1 MHANYIYTI
10 SVLIVA
16 AGVLGWMLAIYLPSR
31 QKSRLGEELMNQ
43 IIEELPVPLY
53 TAKLVEG
60 KPQKLVYWNR
70 ACDYLFEHYSPFRK
84 TLAGMSDLEH
94 RYLHTLNSQ
103 VIKMKRPLER
113 LFHLKNNDEKNSH
126 HFMMQKMLGRD
137 YDNNHFVTTVL
148 SNVDNLVEARQAADR
163 SNNLKSAFIANMSHE
178 IRTPLNSIVGFS
190 SLLKDAESMEEIKE
204 FAEIIQTNNDLL
216 LKLIE
221 EILDLA
227 QMQSKNIELH
237 PEWIDLTR
245 LLQEMEM
252 TTLQQINF
260 KEKEIDF
267 LVDNPYTRLV
277 AYIDRN
283 RMMQLLTNILTNA
296 VKYTMEGSIRLGMIV
311 QDGKLWCYVQDTGIG
326 ITPEKLSKVFER
338 FEKLDDVAPGTGL
351 GMAISQSIV
360 ESMDGHI
367 GVYSAIGE
375 GSTFWFA
382 CPVQLDYSEKVD
394 YDWSEIAPIME
405 KVEQNRG

>member
-1 MHANYIYTI
+1 MHVTYIYTI
-10 SVLIVA
+10 SLLIVA
-16 AGVLGWMLAIYLPSR
+16 AGTIGWLLATFWPTR
-31 QKSRLGEELMNQ
+31 RKTRLGEELLNQ
-43 IIEELPVPLY
+43 IIEELPVPLFSS
-53 TAKLVEG
+53 KVVPG

-70 ACDYLFEHYSPFRK
+70 ACDYLLGQYNPFKK
-84 TLAGMSDLEH
+84 TLAEMSDLEH

-103 VIKMKRPLER
+103 VIKSKRPLER
-113 LFHLKNNDEKNSH
+113 LFYIKDDDGNTMH
-126 HFMMQKMLGRD
+126 HYMMQKMLGRD
-137 YDNNHFVTTVL
+137 YDNDHFVTTVL

-190 SLLKDAESMEEIKE
+190 SLLKEAESMEEIKE

-227 QMQSKNIELH
+227 QMQSKNLVLH
-237 PEWIDLTR
+237 PEWIDLGR

-260 KEKEIDF
+260 KDKEID
-267 LVDNPYTRLV
+267 LNVENPYTRLV
-277 AYIDRN
+277 AYVDRN

-296 VKYTMEGSIRLGMIV
+296 VKYTMEGSIHVGMFI
-311 QDGKLWCYVQDTGIG
+311 QESKLWCYIQDTGIG
-326 ITPEKLSKVFER
+326 ITPEKLPKVFER

-351 GMAISQSIV
+351 GMAISQNIV
-360 ESMDGHI
+360 EAMGGHI
-367 GVYSAIGE
+367 GVYSTLGE
-375 GSTFWFA
+375 GSTFWFV
-382 CPVQLDYSEKVD
+382 CPVQLDYSEKEG
-394 YDWSEIAPIME
+394 YDWSEIGPIME
-405 KVEQNRG
+405 KVKQNHR

>member
-1 MHANYIYTI
+1 MHVTYIYTI
-10 SVLIVA
+10 SLLIVF
-16 AGVLGWMLAIYLPSR
+16 AGVIGWLLARYMPSR
-31 QKSRLGEELMNQ
+31 QKAHLGEELMNV

-53 TAKLVEG
+53 AAKVVPG

-70 ACDYLFEHYSPFRK
+70 SCDYLLGQYNPFKK

-103 VIKMKRPLER
+103 VIKTKRPLER
-113 LFHLKNNDEKNSH
+113 LFYLRDDDGNILH

-137 YDNNHFVTTVL
+137 FDNNHFVTTVL
-148 SNVDNLVEARQAADR
+148 SNVDNLIEARQAADR

-190 SLLKDAESMEEIKE
+190 SLLKDAESIEEIKE

-227 QMQSKNIELH
+227 QMQSKNLELH
-237 PEWIDLTR
+237 PEWIDLAR
-245 LLQEMEM
+245 LIQEMEM

-260 KEKEIDF
+260 KEKEID
-267 LVDNPYTRLV
+267 LIVDIPYTRLV
-277 AYIDRN
+277 AYVDRN
-283 RMMQLLTNILTNA
+283 RMMQLLTNVLSNA
-296 VKYTMEGSIRLGMIV
+296 VKYTMEGHIRMGVFI
-311 QDGKLWCYVQDTGIG
+311 QDFKLWCYIQDTGIG
-326 ITPEKLSKVFER
+326 ITPEKLPKVFER

-360 ESMDGHI
+360 EAMNGHI
-367 GVYSAIGE
+367 GVYSTLGE
-375 GSTFWFA
+375 GSTFWFV
-382 CPVQLDYSEKVD
+382 CPVQLDYSEKEG
-394 YDWSEIAPIME
+394 YDWSEMTSIME
-405 KVEQNRG
+405 KVKQNHR